1 MPSNYV
7 RACVCMSWSHCVHS
21 GVVPSYHIAVEL
33 LAVHMFVCV
42 AHTEDYIVELP
53 RLTFG
58 QVFLGI
64 LRHAGSDPEAE
75 RGRGEVNLSPKGGL
89 TLRPK
94 VGRFLGQSMSVALEP
109 RG

>member
-1 MPSNYV
+1 MLSNYV

-21 GVVPSYHIAVEL
+21 SVVPSYHIAVEL

-53 RLTFG
+53 RLALG
-58 QVFLGI
+58 QVFLCI

-75 RGRGEVNLSPKGGL
+75 RGWGEVHLSPTGGL
-89 TLRPK
+89 KLRPR
-94 VGRFLGQSMSVALEP
+94 VGGFLGQMMSVAFEP
-109 RG
+109 